1 MTDPKE
7 KPKPTLREPKPKK
20 SLGLSIEKRLPYL
33 REPHEDLIKPEATS
47 LTSLTSQ
54 TSQTPSVQEQQPVAP
69 ARDFTRV
76 ANSINRDAVP
86 AGLFKGKS
94 KQLYDCLYLMTR
106 GAVVPTRSVRIS
118 RPQLMKKAHIGS
130 RVTFE
135 ANMAHLQ
142 AVGLISIRQI
152 IGEHEG
158 NEYSVL
164 LPEEISMPSLTSLT
178 SLTGYAQKLDR
189 LVRLETS
196 QTRHTSIVD
205 SKDTYDVSQ
214 TSFKTKEKNDDDEAA
229 PRALREAERE
239 LTGKE
244 SPAAQWASLF
254 EILATELRIAA
265 ARTTVSSAPAFLAE
279 HLRRR
284 LWKHETGQGP
294 GAENSLQVK
303 SEPGIDV
310 SKCPDCGGTGWW
322 YPNGFEAGVAKCKH
336 EKSGAGR

>member
-33 REPHEDLIKPEATS
+33 REPHEDLIKPEVTSMTSQTS
-47 LTSLTSQ
+47 LTSH
-54 TSQTPSVQEQQPVAP
+54 TPVAQEQPVAP
-69 ARDFTRV
+69 ARDFTKV

-106 GAVVPTRSVRIS
+106 GAVVPARSVRIS

-142 AVGLISIRQI
+142 AVGLVSIRQI

-164 LPEEISMPSLTSLT
+164 LPEEISMPSQTSQT
-178 SLTGYAQKLDR
+178 SQTRYAQKLDR

-205 SKDTYDVSQ
+205 SKDTYDVPQ
-214 TSFKTKEKNDDDEAA
+214 TSFKTKEKNDDEAA

-239 LTGKE
+239 LTGRE

-265 ARTTVSSAPAFLAE
+265 ARTTVSSVPAFLTE

-284 LWKHETGQGP
+284 LWKHETGQVP
-294 GAENSLQVK
+294 GAEIGAQVK
-303 SEPGIDV
+303 SEPGVDV

-336 EKSGAGR
+336 EKIEAGR